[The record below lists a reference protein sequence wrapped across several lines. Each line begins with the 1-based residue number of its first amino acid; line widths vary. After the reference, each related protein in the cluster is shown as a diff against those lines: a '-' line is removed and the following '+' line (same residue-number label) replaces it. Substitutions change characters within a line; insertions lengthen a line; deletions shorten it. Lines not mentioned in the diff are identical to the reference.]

1 MTIFAF
7 NFYYKLNLQAE
18 IITIG
23 DEILIGQIVDTNSAY
38 ISKELNKIG
47 ISVYQITSIQD
58 DKEHILKALKEAE
71 ENADIVIV
79 TGGLGPTKDDITK
92 HTLCAYFDDDLVM
105 NTVIQEHIK
114 HLFAKV
120 NYQYTELDLQQAV
133 LPSKAKILKN
143 WLGTASG
150 MWFHENGTVFISMP
164 GVPNEMKGLMK
175 YGILPKLQETFDLPF
190 IIHKTIITYG
200 MGESK
205 IAERLVAWED
215 KLPAEIKLAY
225 LPSYGK
231 TRLRLTAKGKDKE
244 HLEKIVDKELNALTT
259 LVSDIIV
266 DFEEDIPL
274 EAVIGK
280 LLIKNKKTVATAESC
295 TGGAIAKMITA
306 VPGASA
312 YFIGSVVSYN
322 ERIKTDILKVSP
334 TIIKEHS
341 VVSAA
346 VAKEMALGIQQ
357 LYKTDYA
364 ISVTGNAGPT
374 QDKTDTSVGVVFI
387 GIATPKAVFVE
398 EFNFGQ
404 PREKVIQRTSI
415 KALELLRKE
424 ILKNT

>member
-1 MTIFAF
+1 M
-7 NFYYKLNLQAE
+7 QAE

-38 ISKELNKIG
+38 ISKELNRIG

-71 ENADIVIV
+71 ENVDIVIV

-92 HTLCAYFDDDLVM
+92 HTLCEYFNDELAM

-120 NYQYTELDLQQAV
+120 NYQYTALDLQQAM
-133 LPSKAKILKN
+133 LPSKAKIIKN

-150 MWFHENGTVFISMP
+150 MWFYENGTVFISMP

-244 HLEKIVDKELNALTT
+244 YLKKIVDKELNALTT

-266 DFEEDIPL
+266 DLEEDISL
-274 EAVIGK
+274 EAAIGK
-280 LLIKNKKTVATAESC
+280 LLLKNKKTVATAESC
-295 TGGAIAKMITA
+295 TGGAIAKMITT

-312 YFIGSVVSYN
+312 YFIGSIVSYN
-322 ERIKTDILKVSP
+322 ERIKTDVLNVSQA
-334 TIIKEHS
+334 TINEHS
-341 VVSAA
+341 VVSKA
-346 VAKEMALGIQQ
+346 VAEEMALGIQQ

-374 QDKTDTSVGVVFI
+374 KDKTNTSVGIVFI

-404 PREKVIQRTSI
+404 PREKVIERASV